1 MAPHQETRHWVPAR
15 GTAARERDGL
25 DVLIQLC
32 WLSEFHQHDVIVDGV
47 PVVLWMGDDD
57 GRCDELPGAV
67 LVPDVVLTQMQLNVL
82 TPERREQRERD
93 REMEEK
99 HMQTVRTELQEVVR
113 QQNVVFWSKS
123 VPNIMH

>member
-1 MAPHQETRHWVPAR
+1 MCHPRLTGALGGSPSRDQTLGACR

-82 TPERREQRERD
+82 TPERREQRER
-93 REMEEK
+93 
-99 HMQTVRTELQEVVR
+99 
-113 QQNVVFWSKS
+113 
-123 VPNIMH
+123 